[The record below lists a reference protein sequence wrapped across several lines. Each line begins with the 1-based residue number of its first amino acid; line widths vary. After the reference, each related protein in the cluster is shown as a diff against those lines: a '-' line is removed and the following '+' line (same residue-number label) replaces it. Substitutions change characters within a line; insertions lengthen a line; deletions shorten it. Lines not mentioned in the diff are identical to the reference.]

1 MPTITLPNDSL
12 AGLGATCP
20 AGVVVVV
27 VPEPLREM
35 AAVGFEASLTTVAV
49 ALNAPVALGAKVIPI
64 DVFCPPARVTGRVG
78 EVNKKSWLVRATLR
92 IVIEVLPE
100 FVAVKVVPLVLP
112 TATLPKLTLEL
123 PKVRLLGS
131 DLVVCWL
138 GLPALNPWQPTRKAR
153 AKSSESAP
161 AADRRSLPESACP
174 RFSCIVSHGTM
185 SSSSRL
191 PGPGGWLKT
200 SL

>member
-1 MPTITLPNDSL
+1 MPTITLPNDSP

-20 AGVVVVV
+20 AAVVVA

-35 AAVGFEASLTTVAV
+35 AAVEFEASLTTVAV

-64 DVFCPPARVTGRVG
+64 GVFCPPARVTGRVG
-78 EVNKKSWLVRATLR
+78 EVNKKFGLVRATLL
-92 IVIEVLPE
+92 IVIEALPV
-100 FVAVKVVPLVLP
+100 FVAVKVVPLILP

-138 GLPALNPWQPTRKAR
+138 LELPALNPWQPTRKAR
-153 AKSSESAP
+153 AKSTESAP
-161 AADRRSLPESACP
+161 AA
-174 RFSCIVSHGTM
+174 V
-185 SSSSRL
+185 
-191 PGPGGWLKT
+191 
-200 SL
+200 